1 MPLGVPASQHSCG
14 TEATATEFRLI
25 TEARMSNAPADPPA
39 EDGWYTGSNDVGE
52 EAFEVE
58 SVARDTEAAAIVT
71 EGSGEGIAPLAL
83 SKDKVKLI
91 NYAAE
96 LEANGGRP
104 TETAFSARVWA
115 QVSLPYRDPGPDK
128 QFWVRKNGSITLKVR
143 PASITNRN
151 GEDTVGYPFGIL
163 PRHIMTW
170 MATEALRTES
180 PELTLGKSMTG
191 FMEKLQVERGGTTQA
206 RLRTQ
211 MERVFGSQLSVE
223 GLTYGAEGQGYG
235 LEKRFIQ
242 ITDATRLWF
251 SENEELDVEGLFA
264 SKIILSEAFYN
275 SIMERPI
282 PVDPRALQLL
292 GTKPL
297 TFDIY
302 VWIGYRLYSLEHP
315 TRMAWSDLH
324 VQFGSQTKRLRDFRK
339 DFHEALQNI
348 QIIMPKLRYEIEQDY
363 FLLYP
368 SPTPIEQNSRRKVI
382 SLSQARR
389 RTQKPGITDGDS

>member
-1 MPLGVPASQHSCG
+1 
-14 TEATATEFRLI
+14 
-25 TEARMSNAPADPPA
+25 MSNAPADPPA
-39 EDGWYTGSNDVGE
+39 EDGWYEVGNDEGE
-52 EAFEVE
+52 DALEVE
-58 SVARDTEAAAIVT
+58 SVAQGTATGAIVT
-71 EGSGEGIAPLAL
+71 EASGEGIAPLTL
-83 SKDKVKLI
+83 SKDKIKLI

-104 TETAFSARVWA
+104 TEIAFSARVWA

-223 GLTYGAEGQGYG
+223 GLTYGGEGQGYG

-264 SKIILSEAFYN
+264 SKIILSDAFYN

-348 QIIMPKLRYEIEQDY
+348 RIIMPKLRFEIEQDY

-389 RTQKPGITDGDS
+389 KAKKPGITDADS